1 MIYLNGKSMYG
12 QLILREY
19 FTYEELV
26 QVHLWALSSRNIHR
40 GNAVDGKYYAEHDGE
55 REYNVWWTTQP
66 PESMWIPIVKRIEHD
81 ITSLMLTNRWTIH
94 AVDCIT
100 TRPGSTKVHAHI
112 DFPYKFKET
121 KLMQGVLGV
130 QIIIPLDD
138 FTIKNGGTMYLPD
151 SDKMKLDYDTIRSK
165 QDEYNDL
172 LLNDGIQF
180 QGQVGDVLLYDG
192 KTLHSTMPNKSENFR
207 SALLINAIRNDA
219 LQIVRDNDVNTD
231 ENTRGFYSPAVD
243 IQDVLL

>member
-1 MIYLNGKSMYG
+1 MNYLNGNMMNG
-12 QLILREY
+12 QIILENY

-26 QVHLWALSSRNIHR
+26 QLHLWALDKKNIHR

-66 PESMWIPIVKRIEHD
+66 PEYSWIPIVKRIEEQ
-81 ITSLMLTNRWTIH
+81 ITSIMNTKRWTIH

-112 DFPYKFKET
+112 DFPYKFSET
-121 KLMQGVLGV
+121 NDMKGVLGV
-130 QIIIPLDD
+130 QIIMPLDD
-138 FTIKNGGTMYLPD
+138 FTVENGGTMYLPD
-151 SDKMKLDYDTIRSK
+151 SDKMNLKYDTIMKK
-165 QDEYNDL
+165 QSEYNDL
-172 LLNDGIQF
+172 LLNDGVQF
-180 QGQVGDVLLYDG
+180 QGKAGDVLMYDG
-192 KTLHSTMPNKSENFR
+192 KTLHSTMPNKSQDFR

-231 ENTRGFYSPAVD
+231 KNTRGFYSPVVD
-243 IQDVLL
+243 V